1 MLKIRSVREDFKNY
15 DSLGGILVR
24 IPVVPEYSYII
35 TGSFFTKIGRLTSSP
50 EVRIPGEFENMMNL
64 VGCFVR
70 NEYLPENLTAK
81 LESANVSKF
90 KNTSIECAQYCHDN
104 EDCDQGWSY
113 QISTK
118 KCFFNDF
125 VEIEYLQPG
134 SSILENLRKIGWATG
149 LKSCK
154 IPGALCIVSKL

>member
-1 MLKIRSVREDFKNY
+1 
-15 DSLGGILVR
+15 
-24 IPVVPEYSYII
+24 
-35 TGSFFTKIGRLTSSP
+35 
-50 EVRIPGEFENMMNL
+50 MMNL

-70 NEYLPENLTAK
+70 NEYLPVNLTAK
-81 LESANVSKF
+81 LQSANVSKF

-104 EDCDQGWSY
+104 EDCNQGWSY

-118 KCFFNDF
+118 KCFFNDIL
-125 VEIEYLQPG
+125 EIEYLQPG

-154 IPGALCIVSKL
+154 IPGALCIVNLKQLVCLCFICHNHKTLPLSRY